1 MRRLNVQAIMSA
13 MSPARVVAPLTAVP
27 LLIGLLTGC
36 GPGAQEATQP
46 VPVSAE
52 NAQGSG
58 PVQGHNGVDPV
69 PVGTPCS
76 MAVHGDPL
84 EIAATRE
91 APVYWP
97 RSGAD
102 EITEAWRCADTP
114 VFMFGE
120 VQVSFEGGWEGVQI
134 RQKFQA
140 LADAYGGSVETIQG
154 LAAWVVGSTPN
165 DEVLMIKD
173 GSAIRLVAPG
183 DVPIERLVT
192 LAKALDLANPVNR

>member
-1 MRRLNVQAIMSA
+1 MPSTPL
-13 MSPARVVAPLTAVP
+13 VVTLAAVP
-27 LLIGLLTGC
+27 LLLGFVTGC
-36 GPGAQEATQP
+36 GAGARGA
-46 VPVSAE
+46 AE
-52 NAQGSG
+52 PTPDSSE
-58 PVQGHNGVDPV
+58 PVQGIGPVRNGVDTV
-69 PVGTPCS
+69 PIGTPCS
-76 MAVHGDPL
+76 MAVHGDPM
-84 EIAATRE
+84 EIAAAAVRE

-102 EITEAWRCADTP
+102 QITEAWRCADTP

-134 RQKFQA
+134 RQKFQD
-140 LADAYGGSVETIQG
+140 LADEYGGSVETIQG

-192 LAKALDLANPVNR
+192 LADDLDLANPVNR